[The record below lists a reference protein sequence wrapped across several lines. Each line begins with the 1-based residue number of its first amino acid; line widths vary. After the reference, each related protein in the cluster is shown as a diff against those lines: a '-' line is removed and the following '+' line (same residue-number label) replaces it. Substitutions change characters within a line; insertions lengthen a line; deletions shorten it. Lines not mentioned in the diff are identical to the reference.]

1 MRAVLDTVIFVRA
14 LINPHGACGLILDDL
29 QHKYTIILSPDI
41 IREIMDVTR
50 RSSLEVKLGVSGDAP
65 PVDRVLGLI
74 QDAEVIEPGI
84 ELDVCRDPKDNKF
97 FECAVA
103 ASADYIV
110 SEDRDLLDVGEF
122 EGVRTVNAADF
133 VKLLRRLPLN

>member
-1 MRAVLDTVIFVRA
+1 VRAVLDTVIFVRA
-14 LINPHGACGLILDDL
+14 LINPRGPSGALLGSL
-29 QHKYTIILSPDI
+29 QSKYTIVLSPDI

-50 RSSLEVKLGVSGDAP
+50 RSNLEERLGVAGDAP
-65 PVDRVLGLI
+65 PVERVLDLI
-74 QDAEVIEPGI
+74 QNADVINPGI
-84 ELDVCRDPKDNKF
+84 KLHVCRDPKDNKF

-110 SEDRDLLDVGEF
+110 SEDEDILDVAVF

-133 VKLLRRLPLN
+133 AKILRETRA